1 MDAGHVPSTERLFST
16 SVPQIPH
23 LHCPQ
28 SVSSPDPLDDVRADL
43 NRIQSTVQSS
53 VRNVSHSQ
61 LFEMKSLVRDTYNGL
76 ETMIQDEIDCEIH
89 SPNSTNSTNSNRD
102 RYVCQLCE
110 PYKRKTYATR
120 GSFRRHVSTDH
131 RPRYRYFCPLCDWDT
146 RRRDKVWEHFRL
158 RHPPPAKLRPND
170 IKRTKLRPPRD
181 CPLCK
186 KSVQSWEAYF
196 NCVSEHCR
204 IQNGSSPATS
214 GVQSRR
220 NSGDSGSG
228 GDGFNGHFA
237 PGNSFN
243 GHGPQTQ
250 FPNGGGNNPNNG
262 DNYFSGYG
270 PYFNGNGYSRESN
283 CAQMVEQ
290 RLSHP
295 LSSVPDR
302 DDASPDPA
310 LFSHHPGRKA
320 SGISH
325 LKPNSLSSHHQLLDS
340 TIQRNSQAIPPKD
353 HSGYHSG
360 RKPQN
365 PRGLSETTS
374 FNDRSPPLRTS
385 FKDLSPKESQERP
398 ASEPQNL
405 PPKKCK
411 SCGHIMKGCVE
422 CKLQKGTGDRCHLC
436 TGKASQQHGAL
447 RVLEEYD
454 QYYDFACNGM
464 SDRNRSASKIAW
476 ALEQVSQAFKPKD
489 GPCIT
494 GISRAATDA
503 LSDGSCQWVSVMK
516 AIDMA
521 YALQASEQS
530 TFKAMGSSNPTKALS
545 STWES
550 HAIRSRF
557 ITMTLALCSPQM
569 YNKFGHSG
577 SLKGIHIELSEVL
590 CDTRN
595 IIGDTSVAYNT
606 GPQKAAAPAFAA
618 EHAIPRL
625 STASESLCKIQSK
638 IMSFNNHQIRSLSV
652 GPYESGALSL
662 YDVAVEPT
670 TLKISR
676 GSTIYRT
683 SCVVK
688 DRQSSQHSN
697 FLIAPSSAKVQLTRR
712 RHSRLRK
719 KLQVI
724 IEILVLQASVA
735 HTLPVSK
742 QLEDRNPRNPIT
754 ESADTDLVEVGSDLD
769 SSDPNFLPQ
778 WLRETISTFSAGLID
793 NVESTM
799 LATPMYKAEEE
810 IWPKVKTFVGSMASY
825 LETPVSPTVIEQH
838 IAEYRKLRMW

>member
-1 MDAGHVPSTERLFST
+1 MTLY
-16 SVPQIPH
+16 H
-23 LHCPQ
+23 L
-28 SVSSPDPLDDVRADL
+28 
-43 NRIQSTVQSS
+43 
-53 VRNVSHSQ
+53 
-61 LFEMKSLVRDTYNGL
+61 DTYNCL

-131 RPRYRYFCPLCDWDT
+131 RPRYRHFCPLCDWDT
-146 RRRDKVWEHFRL
+146 CRRDKVWGHFRL

-170 IKRTKLRPPRD
+170 IKRIKLRIPRD

-228 GDGFNGHFA
+228 GDGFNGHLA
-237 PGNSFN
+237 PGNPFD

-262 DNYFSGYG
+262 DNYFSGHG
-270 PYFNGNGYSRESN
+270 SYFNGNSYSRGSN
-283 CAQMVEQ
+283 FAQMIEQ

-340 TIQRNSQAIPPKD
+340 TIQRNPQAIPPVD
-353 HSGYHSG
+353 HSRYHSG

-365 PRGLSETTS
+365 PRGPSGTTS
-374 FNDRSPPLRTS
+374 FTDRMPPLRTS
-385 FKDLSPKESQERP
+385 FKDLSPKNSQERP

-405 PPKKCK
+405 PPDKCK
-411 SCGHIMKGCVE
+411 SCGHIMKSCVE

-464 SDRNRSASKIAW
+464 SDRNRSASKIVW

-503 LSDGSCQWVSVMK
+503 SSEGSCQGASVMK

-521 YALQASEQS
+521 YALQASEQP
-530 TFKAMGSSNPTKALS
+530 TFKTMGSNNSTRALL
-545 STWES
+545 STWEA
-550 HAIRSRF
+550 HVIRSRF
-557 ITMTLALCSPQM
+557 ITMTLAPCSPQM
-569 YNKFGHSG
+569 YNNFGHLG

-590 CDTRN
+590 DDTRN
-595 IIGDTSVAYNT
+595 NIGDTSVAYNIDS
-606 GPQKAAAPAFAA
+606 QKAAALAFAA
-618 EHAIPRL
+618 EHVIPRL
-625 STASESLCKIQSK
+625 STASESLCTIQSK
-638 IMSFNNHQIRSLSV
+638 IMSFNNPQIRTFSV
-652 GPYESGALSL
+652 GPHEN
-662 YDVAVEPT
+662 
-670 TLKISR
+670 
-676 GSTIYRT
+676 
-683 SCVVK
+683 
-688 DRQSSQHSN
+688 RQSSQHSN

-742 QLEDRNPRNPIT
+742 QLEDRDPRNPIA
-754 ESADTDLVEVGSDLD
+754 ESTDTDLIEVGSDLD

-778 WLRETISTFSAGLID
+778 WLRETISIFSAGLID
-793 NVESTM
+793 NIESTM

-838 IAEYRKLRMW
+838 IAEYRKLR